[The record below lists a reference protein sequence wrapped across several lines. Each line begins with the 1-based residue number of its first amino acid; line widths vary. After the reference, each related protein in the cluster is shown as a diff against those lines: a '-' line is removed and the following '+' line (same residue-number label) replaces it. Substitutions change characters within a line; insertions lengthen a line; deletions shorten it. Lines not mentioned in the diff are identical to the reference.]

1 MKSPSVTDLARK
13 RPAEVTAALAGSL
26 GGLATAVLEQE
37 PAAAIVTVIVGL
49 IPALV
54 SQLVDLGPARD
65 GGTLAAGTDVQGS
78 EQQPSAVLERL
89 TTIAALDSL
98 KRSREKPEQSS
109 PLEVLKVLL
118 GVPATEDNSLRDR
131 RQ

>member
-98 KRSREKPEQSS
+98 KRSREKPEHRAHWRS
-109 PLEVLKVLL
+109 
-118 GVPATEDNSLRDR
+118 
-131 RQ
+131 